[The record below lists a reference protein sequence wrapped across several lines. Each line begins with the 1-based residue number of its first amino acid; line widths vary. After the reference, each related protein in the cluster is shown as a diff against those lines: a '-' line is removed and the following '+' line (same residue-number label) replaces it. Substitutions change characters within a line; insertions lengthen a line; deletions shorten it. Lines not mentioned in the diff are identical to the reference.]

1 MARLEGNAF
10 LCPVIH
16 SCFKLMFFKVTLKLL
31 LEVKLAGEGLMLH
44 ISTDPEPLQN
54 YLSLLI
60 G

>member
-16 SCFKLMFFKVTLKLL
+16 SCFKLMFFKVTNALKLL

-54 YLSLLI
+54 Y
-60 G
+60 